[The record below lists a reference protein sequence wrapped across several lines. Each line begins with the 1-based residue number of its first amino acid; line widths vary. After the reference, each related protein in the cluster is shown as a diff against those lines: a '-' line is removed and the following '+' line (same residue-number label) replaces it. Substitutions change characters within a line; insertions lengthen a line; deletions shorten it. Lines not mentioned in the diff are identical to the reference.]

1 MNTVIFIPLTEE
13 DRVTAI
19 RSLALQGC
27 NAEEIAAT
35 LSISLKAVRS
45 LARQNTI
52 EFSRKVKVGDI
63 SREIAELAEQG
74 LTFAQMAQKLN
85 VSDTT
90 VRKRAK
96 QIGITAVGQKKSDED
111 SESSEPRVSDA
122 RKERLVLIQ
131 EMFDQGMRSSE
142 IARKLGY
149 TPEMIRMD
157 LALLGINVTEVNKAK
172 AADASEQIRALAK
185 EGKIASEIASDLNLP
200 ARKVK
205 LLAKQFNIT
214 IPRLRGVEHGTF
226 LSYQRGCTCEKCRAA
241 NNAEARKHRENRK
254 YKEMP
259 EELHGTENGYRNWGC
274 LCEPCKA
281 AGALKHQLATKLDGP
296 SARKWAQW
304 TQEEDRMVADYSM
317 TAREL
322 ALKLDRTVPAVNMR
336 RAAISARDEREH
348 G

>member
-13 DRVTAI
+13 DSVTAI

-45 LARQNTI
+45 LARQNSI
-52 EFSRKVKVGDI
+52 EFSRKVQVGDI
-63 SREIAELAEQG
+63 SREIAEFAEQG

-96 QIGITAVGQKKSDED
+96 QIGITTAGQKKTDES
-111 SESSEPRVSDA
+111 SEFSEPRVSDA

-142 IARKLGY
+142 IARQLGY
-149 TPEMIRMD
+149 TPEMIRQD
-157 LALLGINVTEVNKAK
+157 LALLGINATEANKAR
-172 AADASEQIRALAK
+172 AADTSEQIRSLAE
-185 EGKIASEIASDLNLP
+185 EGKVASEIASTLNLP
-200 ARKVK
+200 AQRVK

-214 IPRLRGVEHGTF
+214 LPRLKAVEHGTF
-226 LSYQRGCTCEKCRAA
+226 LSYQRGCNCEKCRAA
-241 NNAEARKHRENRK
+241 NTATARKHRENRK
-254 YKEMP
+254 LKEMP
-259 EELHGTENGYRNWGC
+259 KEIHGTSNGYQNWGC
-274 LCEPCKA
+274 LCDPCKA
-281 AGALKHQLATKLDGP
+281 AGALKHQLAVAIDGV
-296 SARKWAQW
+296 SARKHAQW
-304 TQEEDRMVADYSM
+304 TQEEDRMVVDYSM

-322 ALKLDRTVPAVNMR
+322 ALKLGRTVPAVNLR
-336 RAAISARDEREH
+336 RATISARTAK
-348 G
+348 GMS